1 MLVCSTHAFAIIA
14 PFDHSNSPLT
24 GNARVVPVSR
34 VDAWAIVEILS
45 LDPRASSLPTI
56 HGWAGFADRI
66 EVMSSSV
73 FGFAATCLEQV
84 YLMERDAGLLCRIL
98 GLYSARD
105 LDVVHMDYSYAAQHV
120 MKLSV
125 RVRAH
130 AEGTSQVADTVRVLV
145 AKAATFIGV
154 FAAAEHPVTARALEE
169 QSSNSDV

>member
-1 MLVCSTHAFAIIA
+1 MLVCSAHAVAHFA

-24 GNARVVPVSR
+24 GNVRVVPVSR

-45 LDPRASSLPTI
+45 FDPRASLLPTLD
-56 HGWAGFADRI
+56 GWVGFADRI

-73 FGFAATCLEQV
+73 FAFAATCLEQV

-105 LDVVHMDYSYAAQHV
+105 LDVVYMDYSYAAQHV

-130 AEGTSQVADTVRVLV
+130 AEDTSQVAETVRVLV
-145 AKAATFIGV
+145 AKAASFIGV
-154 FAAAEHPVTARALEE
+154 IAAAEHPVTARALVV
-169 QSSNSDV
+169 QSMNSDA

>member
-1 MLVCSTHAFAIIA
+1 MLVCSAHAVAHFA

-24 GNARVVPVSR
+24 GNVRVVPVSR
-34 VDAWAIVEILS
+34 VDAWAILEILS
-45 LDPRASSLPTI
+45 FDPRASSLPTL
-56 HGWAGFADRI
+56 GGRAGFVDRI

-73 FGFAATCLEQV
+73 FACAETCLEQV

-105 LDVVHMDYSYAAQHV
+105 LNVVHMDYSYAAQHV

-125 RVRAH
+125 RVGAN
-130 AEGTSQVADTVRVLV
+130 AEDRSQVADTVRVLV

-154 FAAAEHPVTARALEE
+154 IAAAEHPGVPRAFEV
-169 QSSNSDV
+169 QSSNSDA